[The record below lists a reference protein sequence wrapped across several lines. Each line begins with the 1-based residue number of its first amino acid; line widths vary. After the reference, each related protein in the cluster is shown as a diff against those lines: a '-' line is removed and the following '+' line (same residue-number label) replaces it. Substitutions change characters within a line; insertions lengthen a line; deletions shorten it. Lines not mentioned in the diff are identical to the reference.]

1 MTQSPVIRTIAM
13 PKDTNPRGDIFG
25 GWILSQMDLAG
36 GEVARKR
43 AQGKVTTIAISEI
56 QFLKPVYVG
65 DVVSCFAKIEKV
77 GTTSITIKIEVFAE
91 RYNVEM
97 NKVTEGTFVFVA
109 IDENKNPRPVDQ
121 AVENIVSSR
130 KNPIKWLKTLSR
142 RRKL

>member
-36 GEVARKR
+36 GEIARKR
-43 AQGKVTTIAISEI
+43 AQGNVTTIAISEI

-91 RYNVEM
+91 RYNTEM
-97 NKVTEGTFVFVA
+97 NKVTEGTFVFVS

-121 AVENIVSSR
+121 TVKNVVSSKR
-130 KNPIKWLKTLSR
+130 NPIKWLKKLTR
-142 RRKL
+142 RRK

>member
-77 GTTSITIKIEVFAE
+77 GTTSITIKIEVFSE
-91 RYNVEM
+91 RYNIEM

-121 AVENIVSSR
+121 AVKNVVSSR
-130 KNPIKWLKTLSR
+130 RNPIKWLKKLTR

>member
-1 MTQSPVIRTIAM
+1 MSQSPIIRTIAM

-36 GEVARKR
+36 GELARKR
-43 AQGKVTTIAISEI
+43 AQGNVTTIAISEI

-77 GTTSITIKIEVFAE
+77 GTTSITIKIEVFSE
-91 RYNVEM
+91 RYNIEM

-109 IDENKNPRPVDQ
+109 IDKNKKPRPVDQ
-121 AVENIVSSR
+121 AIENVVSSR
-130 KNPIKWLKTLSR
+130 KNPIKWFKKLSR
-142 RRKL
+142 KHK